1 MMILVTG
8 GSGSGKSAYAER
20 LVLDSGS
27 RNRYYLATMHAGDTE
42 SEKKIEAHRKRRE
55 GHSWITIE
63 EPYDL
68 CRAAGQISQPD
79 SALLLEDL
87 SNLLAN
93 VMFGASRGQQTDI
106 VKGIRKLEE
115 NVSFLVIVTNSV
127 FDDGITYDPETEK
140 YLRALADLNRQL
152 AAYADEV
159 VESVAGIPV
168 FIKGT
173 EKNAD

>member
-20 LVLDSGS
+20 LVLDSGF
-27 RNRYYLATMHAGDTE
+27 RNRYYLATMHAGDAE
-42 SEKKIEAHRKRRE
+42 SEKRIEAHRKRRE
-55 GHSWITIE
+55 GHCWITIE

-68 CRAAGQISQPD
+68 LRAAGQITQRR

-93 VMFGASRGQQTDI
+93 VMFGASGRQTDI
-106 VKGIRKLEE
+106 MAGIRELEQR
-115 NVSFLVIVTNSV
+115 VAFLVVVTNSV

-159 VESVAGIPV
+159 AESVAGIPV
-168 FIKGT
+168 LIKET
-173 EKNAD
+173 EENAD